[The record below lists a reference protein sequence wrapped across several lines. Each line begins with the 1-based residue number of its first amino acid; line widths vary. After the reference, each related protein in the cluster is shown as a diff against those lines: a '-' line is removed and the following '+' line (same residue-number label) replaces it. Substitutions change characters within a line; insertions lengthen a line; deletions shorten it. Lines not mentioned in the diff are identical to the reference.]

1 MHAPR
6 IKSLE
11 QFEFVFDGGKM
22 KSIGFNHKEQ
32 QIAQFVYF
40 DKIRSISKQQNTS
53 IWLGSVVK
61 VYHNEVN

>member
-53 IWLGSVVK
+53 I
-61 VYHNEVN
+61 